1 MFNSFSLKR
10 VKVLLSEN
18 RARLLVLAN
27 NFLFFLSVGGLALV
41 VYDLGFIHNVQAKAS
56 FSTFYNIYA
65 LVIFIILTLRLQL
78 INKAGIRKGWFWL
91 EYLLIMLLV
100 VGLLLQFFSQH
111 LPAGSN
117 LMVRYFKNN
126 FLTFVVIGY
135 VFLIELSRRALN
147 LYHARFNPAILFVA
161 SFILL
166 IFIGTGLLMLPRAT
180 MGGITLIDA
189 LFTSASAVCV
199 TGLIV
204 VDTATYFTL
213 FGKVVILL
221 LIQLGG
227 LGIMTF
233 TSFLGLLLQRKSS
246 FQNQLFLQN
255 LVNEESIGRTMHTV
269 ANIIKITLIIEC
281 IGAALIYFSISS
293 QAISGV
299 GDRIGFAIFHSVSA
313 FCNAGFSTLTDGLY
327 DVRFRL
333 AYWLQLVIMALI
345 VLGGI
350 GFPIIINVY
359 RYGKQKISGWRRK
372 WLYREPVK
380 HSSHILN
387 VHTKL
392 VLVTTG
398 WLILGGTILFFITE
412 YNNTLQEHGGAGKL
426 VASLFGSI
434 TPRTAGFNTVDM
446 TRLTVPTILVYLL
459 LMWIGASPASTGG
472 GIKTTTFAV
481 AILNTISIA
490 KGNVRLEMYSRE
502 IKSRSV
508 RQAFAVMLLSFLV
521 IGLATFLVLLFD
533 PQQVP
538 IQVAFEAFSAY
549 STVGLSLG
557 LTAKLS
563 TVSKCIIIITML
575 LGRVGT
581 FTLIA
586 GIITSSKSLNYQ
598 YPTENIIIT

>member
-1 MFNSFSLKR
+1 MNKFSKKVQELTTEKRAKLLGWINNSLFI
-10 VKVLLSEN
+10 LSI
-18 RARLLVLAN
+18 A
-27 NFLFFLSVGGLALV
+27 GLV
-41 VYDLGFIHNVQAKAS
+41 VFIYDLGFIHNAKVKAEYS
-56 FSTFYNIYA
+56 IFYNMYA
-65 LVIFIILTLRLQL
+65 LAIFIILTLRLQL
-78 INKAGIRKGWFWL
+78 INKVSIRKGWFWL
-91 EYLLIMLLV
+91 EYLLILLLV
-100 VGLLLQFFSQH
+100 IGLLWQLFSDH

-117 LMVRYFKNN
+117 LMTRYFKNN
-126 FLTFVVIGY
+126 FLTLVVIGY
-135 VFLIELSRRALN
+135 VFLIELSRRTLN
-147 LYHARFNPAILFVA
+147 FYHARFNPALLFVA

-180 MGGITLIDA
+180 VGGITLIDA

-213 FGKVVILL
+213 FGKVIILL

-246 FQNQLFLQN
+246 FQNQLFMQN
-255 LVNEESIGRTMHTV
+255 LVNEESMGQTMHTI
-269 ANIIKITLIIEC
+269 ANIIKITLIIELT
-281 IGAALIYFSISS
+281 GALLIYFFISS
-293 QAISGV
+293 QAMPGL
-299 GDRIGFAIFHSVSA
+299 GDRIGFAVFHSVSA

-327 DVRFRL
+327 DVRFRI

-350 GFPIIINVY
+350 GFPVIMNLY
-359 RYGKQKISGWRRK
+359 RYVKQSFISWRRK
-372 WLYREPVK
+372 LLYREPYK
-380 HSSHILN
+380 HSSHLLT

-398 WLILGGTILFFITE
+398 WLILFGTILFFITE
-412 YNNTLQEHGGAGKL
+412 YNNTLGEHTGGGKL
-426 VASLFGSI
+426 IASLFGSI

-446 TRLTVPTILVYLL
+446 TRLTVPTIMIYLL

-481 AILNTISIA
+481 AIMNSISIA

-521 IGLATFLVLLFD
+521 IGLATFLILLFD
-533 PQQVP
+533 PQQIP

-563 TVSKCIIIITML
+563 AVSKCIIVVTML

-586 GIITSSKSLNYQ
+586 GIITPSKSLNYQ
-598 YPTENIIIT
+598 YPTESIIIT

>member
-1 MFNSFSLKR
+1 MNKFLK
-10 VKVLLSEN
+10 KVQELTTEN
-18 RARLLVLAN
+18 RAKLLGLIN
-27 NFLFFLSVGGLALV
+27 NLLFLLSIVGLAV
-41 VYDLGFIHNVQAKAS
+41 FIYDLGFIHNARVKAEYS
-56 FSTFYNIYA
+56 IFYNMYA
-65 LVIFIILTLRLQL
+65 LAIFIILTLRLQL
-78 INKAGIRKGWFWL
+78 INKVSIRKGWFWL
-91 EYLLIMLLV
+91 EYLLILLLV
-100 VGLLLQFFSQH
+100 IGLLWQLFSDH

-117 LMVRYFKNN
+117 LMTRYFKNN
-126 FLTFVVIGY
+126 FLTLVVIGY
-135 VFLIELSRRALN
+135 VFLIELSRRTLN
-147 LYHARFNPAILFVA
+147 FYHARFNPALLFIA

-180 MGGITLIDA
+180 VGGITLIDA

-213 FGKVVILL
+213 FGKVIILL

-233 TSFLGLLLQRKSS
+233 TSFLGLLLQRRSS
-246 FQNQLFLQN
+246 FQNQLFMQN
-255 LVNEESIGRTMHTV
+255 LVNEESMGQTMHTI
-269 ANIIKITLIIEC
+269 ANIIKITLIIELT
-281 IGAALIYFSISS
+281 GALLIYFFISS
-293 QAISGV
+293 QAIPSL
-299 GDRIGFAIFHSVSA
+299 GDRIGFALFHSVSA

-327 DVRFRL
+327 DVRFRI

-350 GFPIIINVY
+350 GFPVIMNLY
-359 RYGKQKISGWRRK
+359 RYGKQSFISWRRK
-372 WLYREPVK
+372 LMYREPYK
-380 HSSHILN
+380 HSSHLLT

-412 YNNTLQEHGGAGKL
+412 YNNTLGEHTGGGKL
-426 VASLFGSI
+426 IASLFGSI

-446 TRLTVPTILVYLL
+446 TRLTVPTIMIYLL
-459 LMWIGASPASTGG
+459 FMWIGASPASTGG

-481 AILNTISIA
+481 AIRNSISIA

-502 IKSRSV
+502 IKSKSV
-508 RQAFAVMLLSFLV
+508 RQAFAVMLLSLLV
-521 IGLATFLVLLFD
+521 IGLATFLILLFD

-563 TVSKCIIIITML
+563 AVSKGIIVVTML

-586 GIITSSKSLNYQ
+586 GIITPSKSLNYQ
-598 YPTENIIIT
+598 YPTESIIIT